1 MQRLHRHK
9 VKVSANAVIAAQNF
23 FQLYQCLQRKGPS
36 DNKILALQAYVRDA
50 ATYLIH
56 LRHLTLLYSV
66 FTCNRNVKWIWYGS
80 QISKLYRSAWKKNLK
95 NWTFNFSHLWVC
107 NQSQTSGENSRNFKV
122 RMWLQE
128 RNILQLDEELELR
141 SELDSLIR
149 LNLLHW
155 FITNNWIYVA
165 LIEATVFLRCL
176 ILTKWRP

>member
-23 FQLYQCLQRKGPS
+23 FQLYQCLQHKGPS

-80 QISKLYRSAWKKNLK
+80 QISKLYRSAWKKIKKIEPLISVICECVTNLK
-95 NWTFNFSHLWVC
+95 PVEKIVG
-107 NQSQTSGENSRNFKV
+107 TS
-122 RMWLQE
+122 
-128 RNILQLDEELELR
+128 
-141 SELDSLIR
+141 
-149 LNLLHW
+149 
-155 FITNNWIYVA
+155 
-165 LIEATVFLRCL
+165 
-176 ILTKWRP
+176 KWECDYRKEIFCSWMKN